1 MILILSSRWGTKP
14 AADGRFSSGTEE
26 EFYLAQDCIAR
37 EDSPMTDILVLFK
50 GVPEDQLSDP
60 GDQLRR
66 VIEFKQRLEES
77 RTLLYKTFDDLE
89 GLCREVGNRV
99 LAWAR
104 GQGRRAPRPK
114 EGRPLVPPD
123 STTNSS
129 EHVEP
134 AGAPA
139 LAAAEEY
146 EAKGLMTQA
155 EAAYAR
161 AIVDSDAASLE
172 KYARFLRRT
181 GRRTARLRRPPPRP
195 APPRARRSGRAMVTA
210 AQPRRAPSSTPRP
223 AAGTP
228 GRRGPPADAA
238 RRGTV
243 SCVATHRQVTGS
255 MANTSRLWV
264 SCSPRSQPTTGSAG
278 CGQCSTV
285 AAGWTSA
292 RCCSSG
298 HRMDPPWR
306 STRTSR
312 SPPYP
317 AARRMGRRPTPGCPA
332 CRRTRPVT
340 CCARCPPAAP
350 DPTRT
355 ARPPNRPSTTRLQMA
370 PAAASGP
377 RRPPSQPNR
386 PRRRRPARSG
396 CRCSACRWCRPAA
409 GR

>member
-1 MILILSSRWGTKP
+1 MPSIGSAFRVFIASPGGLDAEREAVRDELKKFNEKFMHELYVAFSSQGWEDVPGGAGRPQQLINELVERCDYMILILSSRWGTKP
-14 AADGRFSSGTEE
+14 AADGRSSSGTEE

-264 SCSPRSQPTTGSAG
+264 SCSP
-278 CGQCSTV
+278 
-285 AAGWTSA
+285 
-292 RCCSSG
+292 
-298 HRMDPPWR
+298 
-306 STRTSR
+306 
-312 SPPYP
+312 
-317 AARRMGRRPTPGCPA
+317 
-332 CRRTRPVT
+332 
-340 CCARCPPAAP
+340 
-350 DPTRT
+350 
-355 ARPPNRPSTTRLQMA
+355 
-370 PAAASGP
+370 
-377 RRPPSQPNR
+377 
-386 PRRRRPARSG
+386 
-396 CRCSACRWCRPAA
+396 
-409 GR
+409 